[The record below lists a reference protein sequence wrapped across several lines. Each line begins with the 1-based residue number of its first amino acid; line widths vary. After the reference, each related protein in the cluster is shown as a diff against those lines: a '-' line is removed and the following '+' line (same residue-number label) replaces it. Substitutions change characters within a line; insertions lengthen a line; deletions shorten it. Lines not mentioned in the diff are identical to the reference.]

1 MHNDALFWKAIWWHS
16 SQNWRF
22 LLQDSS
28 NHGPWGFA
36 FKFHNLLLMLKFWAS
51 TFPLWL
57 ACCHKEV
64 VGNKGWSNQSCRA
77 GSSAPGPRTITCP
90 WTLGHGHVATGPRTR
105 TPVCLGSPVP
115 TGQLPEGWS
124 SSSTPLPTAMGR
136 LAVGP
141 RQARVPR
148 QRVEEKL
155 HWHCCFTL
163 EGFAAKPW
171 VKCTELRQPPSSRW
185 TCLGWQG
192 GLKLWLFY
200 WGVQGGVHEVF
211 LASPLW

>member
-90 WTLGHGHVATGPRTR
+90 WTLGHGHVATGPSYRTQDSYSSLPGFSCAHRSAPWRLKQQQHSSPHSHGKACSR
-105 TPVCLGSPVP
+105 T
-115 TGQLPEGWS
+115 
-124 SSSTPLPTAMGR
+124 
-136 LAVGP
+136 
-141 RQARVPR
+141 QA
-148 QRVEEKL
+148 
-155 HWHCCFTL
+155 
-163 EGFAAKPW
+163 G
-171 VKCTELRQPPSSRW
+171 
-185 TCLGWQG
+185 
-192 GLKLWLFY
+192 
-200 WGVQGGVHEVF
+200 
-211 LASPLW
+211 